1 MNILIIYAHPY
12 NQSFN
17 HAIKECVVSAAE
29 AAQNQVIVR
38 DLYALNFNPVLS
50 GSELVNSF
58 NGGEDMPDDV
68 QIEQEYLTWADAVVL
83 VYPLWWAGMP
93 AILRGYLDR
102 VLSYGFA
109 YIATDAGIIGLLGDK
124 RIIMINTIGAA
135 EEVYQKNG
143 MLNAL
148 ETIANPGIF
157 NFCGTRVEKYFH
169 FCGIPDSTL
178 EQRQKMLSEI
188 HAYFSSLKE

>member
-1 MNILIIYAHPY
+1 MNILVVYAHPY

-17 HAIKECVVSAAE
+17 HAIKECVINAAE
-29 AAQNQVIVR
+29 TVQHKVVVR

-58 NGGEDMPDDV
+58 NGGVVPEDV
-68 QIEQEYLTWADAVVL
+68 LIEQEYLASADVVVL

-109 YIATDAGIIGLLGDK
+109 YTATDTGIIGLLGDK
-124 RIIMINTIGAA
+124 RIIMINTIGAT

-169 FCGIPDSTL
+169 FCGIPESTL
-178 EQRQKMLSEI
+178 EQRQKMLGEI
-188 HAYFSSLKE
+188 SAYFSNLK

>member
-1 MNILIIYAHPY
+1 MNILVIYAHPY
-12 NQSFN
+12 NKSFN
-17 HAIKECVVSAAE
+17 HAIKESIINAAE
-29 AAQNQVIVR
+29 TAQHNVVVR

-50 GSELVNSF
+50 ASELVNSF
-58 NGGEDMPDDV
+58 KGGEVPEDV
-68 QIEQEYLTWADAVVL
+68 RIEQEHLAWAEAVVL

-102 VLSYGFA
+102 IFSYGFA
-109 YIATDAGIIGLLGDK
+109 YTATDAGIVGLLGNK
-124 RIIMINTIGAA
+124 RIIMVNTIGAA

-157 NFCGTRVEKYFH
+157 NFCGTSVEKYFH

-178 EQRQKMLSEI
+178 TQRQEMLAEI
-188 HAYFSSLKE
+188 YNYFSSIS

>member
-1 MNILIIYAHPY
+1 MNILVVYAHPY

-17 HAIKECVVSAAE
+17 HAIKECIISSSTSAG
-29 AAQNQVIVR
+29 NQVVVR
-38 DLYALNFNPVLS
+38 DLYELNFNPVLN
-50 GSELVNSF
+50 GDELVNSF
-58 NGGEDMPDDV
+58 KGGDVPEDV
-68 QIEQEYLTWADAVVL
+68 KIEQEHLVWANALVL

-102 VLSYGFA
+102 VFSYGFA
-109 YIATDAGIIGLLGDK
+109 YTANESGIVGLFSNK
-124 RIIMINTIGAA
+124 RVIMINTIGAP
-135 EEVYQKNG
+135 ESVYLENG

-157 NFCGTRVEKYFH
+157 NFCGTSVEKYFH

-178 EQRQKMLSEI
+178 AERQIMLNQVRD
-188 HAYFSSLKE
+188 YFINLK